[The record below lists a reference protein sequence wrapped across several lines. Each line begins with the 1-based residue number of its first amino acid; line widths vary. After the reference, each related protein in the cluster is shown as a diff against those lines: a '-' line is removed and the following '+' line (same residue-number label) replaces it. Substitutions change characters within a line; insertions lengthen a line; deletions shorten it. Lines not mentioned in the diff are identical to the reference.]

1 MGTKGCLLSSRLT
14 NPPAL
19 GVEDKKMCDKIK
31 ESTIADKNYVE
42 RKYTANVAETER
54 NAKDVLLSS
63 RLTNPPRHGC
73 GLKIKRMI
81 NT

>member
-1 MGTKGCLLSSRLT
+1 
-14 NPPAL
+14 
-19 GVEDKKMCDKIK
+19 MCDKIK

-63 RLTNPPRHGC
+63 RLTNPPWVWIQN
-73 GLKIKRMI
+73 KKNDKYMNKR
-81 NT
+81 